1 MKALPPQHVMYEAL
15 INRDSTF
22 EGLFFV
28 GVKTTGIFCRPTC
41 PARKPKPE
49 NVVYFSKSE
58 EALYAGFRA
67 CQRCHPLERTPQ
79 TPELIQRLSEMV
91 ESSPGKRITD
101 WNLQEMGIDP
111 STARRQF
118 KRHYGMTF
126 QAYQRARRMGLA
138 FSDLREGESVIG
150 TQLNQGFESASGF
163 WEAFQK
169 VFGVP
174 PSKANGTHCM
184 LVKRIVTPLGP
195 MIAMADEEGIHLLE
209 FIDRKGL
216 ETEIKWLQK
225 KTKAVMVPGENDHLK
240 LLTEALEDY
249 FEGKKLT
256 FSLPL
261 ITHGTAFEESAW
273 DQLQRIKVGET
284 ISYGELAKRLDNP
297 KAVRAVAR
305 ANGKNCLA
313 IVIPCHRVIGADGS
327 LTGYAGGLWRKQWL
341 IDHEKGNY

>member
-1 MKALPPQHVMYEAL
+1 MKALPPENVMYEAL
-15 INRDSTF
+15 INRDSHF

-49 NVVYFSKSE
+49 NVVYFSKSD

-67 CQRCHPLERTPQ
+67 CMRCHPLEQTPQ
-79 TPELIQRLSEMV
+79 TPALIQQLCAMV
-91 ESSPGKRITD
+91 EASPGQRITD
-101 WNLQEMGIDP
+101 WNLQEQGIDP

-150 TQLNQGFESASGF
+150 TQLNQGFESSSGF
-163 WEAFQK
+163 WDAFQK

-174 PSKANGTHCM
+174 PSKAAQANCL
-184 LVKRIVTPLGP
+184 LVKWIDTPLGP
-195 MIAMADEEGIHLLE
+195 MIAMANDEGLHLLE

-216 ETEIKWLQK
+216 EVEIKWLQK
-225 KTKAVMVPGENDHLK
+225 KTKATIIPGENGHLTQ
-240 LLTEALEDY
+240 LTQELQAY
-249 FEGKKLT
+249 FEGNQLSFAT
-256 FSLPL
+256 PL
-261 ITHGTAFEESAW
+261 ATHGTAFEEGVW
-273 DQLQRIKVGET
+273 TQLRKIPVGET
-284 ISYGELAKRLDNP
+284 VSYGQLAKRIDNP
-297 KAVRAVAR
+297 KAVRAVAC
-305 ANGKNCLA
+305 ANGKNCMA
-313 IVIPCHRVIGADGS
+313 IIIPCHRVIGADGS

-341 IDHEKGNY
+341 IDHELASG